1 MKQNIYRFL
10 YIFGI
15 QCITGKSIH
24 ANIFSQISFMFR
36 KVKLVLFNYSVFSF
50 IIYKFVSVVFI
61 MI

>member
-1 MKQNIYRFL
+1 MKQKLSGFL
-10 YIFGI
+10 CIFGI

-24 ANIFSQISFMFR
+24 ANIFSQISFIFR